1 VWSKQEDGGHR
12 IGITVGN
19 NLGGWEFAERGL
31 FNLWQ
36 EGPREVSPYM
46 ATAWFP
52 AAVQGN
58 VSIQFGIKGIGRTF
72 VSDRASS
79 AHALIHAADCLTRG
93 RADIM
98 IAGGT
103 EAPFAPFVAL
113 CYETSGLMS
122 KQDATTEVPA
132 YRPFDQN
139 HNGLVTG
146 EGAAFFVLEREDD
159 AERRGAPLLAKILGW
174 SSTHDG
180 YDVVQAA
187 PDGECYAAS
196 ITQTLQRAK
205 RDPSDVDCI
214 FAAGSA
220 VPDEDLSETRA
231 IRLALGGDASHI
243 PVTAPKSAFG
253 NLFGAAFALDMAIAI
268 LAVQQRV
275 IPATLHLEQPAEGC
289 DLEYV
294 TLHPRH
300 VERLDHCLLNAR
312 GVGGVN
318 ASMLIEY
325 PF

>member
-1 VWSKQEDGGHR
+1 
-12 IGITVGN
+12 
-19 NLGGWEFAERGL
+19 
-31 FNLWQ
+31 
-36 EGPREVSPYM
+36 M

-58 VSIQFGIKGIGRTF
+58 VSIQFGIKGVGRTF
-72 VSDRASS
+72 LSDRASS
-79 AHALIHAADCLTRG
+79 AHALMHAADCLARG
-93 RADIM
+93 KADIM

-103 EAPFAPFVAL
+103 EAPFAPYAAL

-122 KQDATTEVPA
+122 KQDANTEQSA

-139 HNGLVTG
+139 HNGLVTA

-159 AERRGAPLLAKILGW
+159 ARRRGAPMLAKLKGW

-180 YDVVQAA
+180 YDAIHAA
-187 PDGECYAAS
+187 PDGKRYAAS
-196 ITQTLQRAK
+196 ITRTLQQASL
-205 RDPSDVDCI
+205 DPSEIDCI

-231 IRLALGGDASHI
+231 IHLALGGDASHI

-268 LAVQQRV
+268 LAMRQRV
-275 IPATLHLEQPAEGC
+275 IPATLHLKQPAEGC
-289 DLEYV
+289 DLEHV
-294 TLHPRH
+294 ALHPRR
-300 VERLDHCLLNAR
+300 VEHLDHCLLNAR
-312 GVGGVN
+312 GIGGVN
-318 ASMLIEY
+318 ASMLIQR